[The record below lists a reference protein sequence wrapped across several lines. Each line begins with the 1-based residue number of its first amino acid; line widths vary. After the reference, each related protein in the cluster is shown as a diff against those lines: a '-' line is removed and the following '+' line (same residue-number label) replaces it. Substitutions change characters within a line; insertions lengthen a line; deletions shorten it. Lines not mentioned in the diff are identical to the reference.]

1 MSFKAKQPSD
11 EQLSFIG
18 PSPYIL
24 QPDLAST
31 FTQGDG
37 CSSRTRWVGEDM
49 AKLEGRVFFVLPGP
63 LLCGRHPMASDAPE
77 AGLDAT
83 RTW

>member
-37 CSSRTRWVGEDM
+37 YSSRTRWVGEDM
-49 AKLEGRVFFVLPGP
+49 AELEGRVFFVLPALFFVVDTLWHRALP
-63 LLCGRHPMASDAPE
+63 RQV
-77 AGLDAT
+77 
-83 RTW
+83 